1 MKATYTYAILDVS
14 AETFREIQL
23 KLEAAGYHHAFHE
36 DAEGSL
42 VIDLHGVAIRD
53 EDDEPLVHEI
63 GEPVAP
69 LEDPAHPTH
78 GRPS

>member
-1 MKATYTYAILDVS
+1 MTHTYAILDVS
-14 AETFREIQL
+14 AVTFQEIAS
-23 KLEAAGYHHAFHE
+23 KLEAAGYHHAFK
-36 DAEGSL
+36 AEPDGSL

-53 EDDEPLVHEI
+53 VEEEADVHEI
-63 GEPVAP
+63 GEPVVP